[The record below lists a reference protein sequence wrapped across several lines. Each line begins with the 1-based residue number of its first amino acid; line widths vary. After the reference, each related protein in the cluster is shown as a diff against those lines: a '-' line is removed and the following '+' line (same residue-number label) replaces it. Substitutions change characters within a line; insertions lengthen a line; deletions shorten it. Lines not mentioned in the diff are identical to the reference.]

1 VKVFIIRSL
10 LSIIVAAAAGTT
22 AFPATEGQNQ
32 ETSKQLIVRPS
43 VPPALYKLGPGD
55 EITVTQEN
63 AEELNGKSSRVDD
76 LGFVDLPL
84 VGRLKVAGLTLEEA
98 EGVLKQELSKLLLK
112 PNPVISIKDYRSQ
125 PVSVFGEVNTPGV
138 IQLQGRKTLVEV
150 ISMAGGIKT
159 DAGSEVTVT
168 RRLTYGAVPVKDAVT
183 DGSGQ
188 FSTARIDLAGLMRG
202 TSPQSNIDIEPQ
214 DVVSVPK
221 AELIYVTGQVKK
233 PGGFALSS
241 NGSIT
246 VLQALALA
254 EGTAPQAATKNARI
268 IRSSNGDGP
277 RQEIPVNVAA
287 ILSNKE
293 SDVDLKPKDILFIP
307 DSLAKKVGVRFA
319 EAAIQAATGVAI
331 WRAW

>member
-1 VKVFIIRSL
+1 
-10 LSIIVAAAAGTT
+10 
-22 AFPATEGQNQ
+22 
-32 ETSKQLIVRPS
+32 
-43 VPPALYKLGPGD
+43 
-55 EITVTQEN
+55 
-63 AEELNGKSSRVDD
+63 
-76 LGFVDLPL
+76 
-84 VGRLKVAGLTLEEA
+84 
-98 EGVLKQELSKLLLK
+98 
-112 PNPVISIKDYRSQ
+112 
-125 PVSVFGEVNTPGV
+125 
-138 IQLQGRKTLVEV
+138 
-150 ISMAGGIKT
+150 
-159 DAGSEVTVT
+159 
-168 RRLTYGAVPVKDAVT
+168 VPVKDAVT